1 MDKALDAST
10 ITKKN
15 FKVAAADE
23 YSSAV
28 SEVMYFPKD
37 RELRIYL
44 ENVPEY
50 DLLPSYQLTATGL
63 KDTDGNKVSINETV
77 SVTAEEECPLY
88 DVSVLSLTYT
98 KDGKTYYK
106 QPEEG
111 NFIANISVIN
121 TSKKTS
127 KIEISICAKNE
138 EGNIREIC
146 TEEVTLDSDRVFENS
161 YSIEILS
168 GETICV
174 NTKII

>member
-1 MDKALDAST
+1 MQMDKALDAST

-88 DVSVLSLTYT
+88 DVSVLSLT
-98 KDGKTYYK
+98 
-106 QPEEG
+106 
-111 NFIANISVIN
+111 
-121 TSKKTS
+121 
-127 KIEISICAKNE
+127 
-138 EGNIREIC
+138 
-146 TEEVTLDSDRVFENS
+146 
-161 YSIEILS
+161 
-168 GETICV
+168 
-174 NTKII
+174 

>member
-1 MDKALDAST
+1 MSKAIDAST

-28 SEVMYFPKD
+28 SEVLYFPKD

-50 DLLPSYQLTATGL
+50 DFLPSYQLTATGI
-63 KDTDGNKVSINETV
+63 KDADGNKISINETV
-77 SVTAEEECPLY
+77 YVTAEEACSLY
-88 DVSVLSLTYT
+88 DVSVLKLTYT
-98 KDGKTYYK
+98 KDGQTFYK

-111 NFIANISVIN
+111 QCFANISVIN

-127 KIEISICAKNE
+127 KIEISICAENE

-168 GETICV
+168 GEKICV
-174 NTKII
+174 NTKFI